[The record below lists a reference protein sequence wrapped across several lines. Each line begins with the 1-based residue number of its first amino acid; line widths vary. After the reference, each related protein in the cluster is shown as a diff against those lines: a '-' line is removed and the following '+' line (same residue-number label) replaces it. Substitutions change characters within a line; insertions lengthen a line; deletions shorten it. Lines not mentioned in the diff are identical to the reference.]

1 VTELSGVSHVALNV
15 SDVERSVAWYG
26 EVLGFRPL
34 FRFDT
39 DDFERQV
46 MLHPSGIVV
55 AVSRH
60 RHADADGA
68 YSERAPGLDHLAF
81 AVPSQDALAEWSE
94 RLTSLGVAN
103 QGVQLT
109 PETGSALVAF
119 KDPDGIALE
128 LYVQLSLP

>member
-1 VTELSGVSHVALNV
+1 VTELAGVSHVALNV
-15 SDVERSVAWYG
+15 TDVERSVAWYG
-26 EVLGFRPL
+26 EVLGFKPL

-46 MLHPSGIVV
+46 MLHPSGTAV
-55 AVSRH
+55 ALSRH
-60 RHADADGA
+60 RHPDADEA
-68 YSERAPGLDHLAF
+68 YSERRPGLDHLAF
-81 AVPSQDALAEWSE
+81 AVASQDALEEWAA

-103 QGVQLT
+103 QGVQVT